1 MNIIFFH
8 PSFTFNVDKWLQG
21 IQARLPEANVRQW
34 VHGDDA
40 PADYALVW
48 LPPYEM
54 LADRQDIK
62 GIFSLG
68 AGVDAVLKQE
78 LENPGMLPAGVPLI
92 RLEDTGMARQMQ
104 EYAVAAVLYYF
115 RRMDEYKQYQG
126 QRVWKPMAPHHRK
139 EFVIGVLGAG
149 VLGRSVIEKLREFD
163 FKVRCWSRRPKQID
177 QVESFYGE
185 DQLSDFLSECKVL
198 INILPD
204 TPETQGILN
213 FSLFSQLK
221 SGSYIINMARGA
233 QLVEQDLLV
242 AIDAGFVTGATL
254 DVFVKEPLSDLHP
267 FWTHPR
273 INITP
278 HIAAIT
284 LPDEAMD
291 VICENIRRIEKGE
304 APTGLVDIE
313 RGY

>member
-8 PSFTFNVDKWLQG
+8 PSFNADEWIQG
-21 IQARLPEANVRQW
+21 IPARLPKAKVRQW
-34 VHGDDA
+34 VRGDNA

-54 LADRQDIK
+54 LANRSGIK
-62 GIFSLG
+62 GIFALG
-68 AGVDAVLKQE
+68 AGVDAILKQE
-78 LENPGMLPAGVPLI
+78 LKKPGTLPAGVPLI

-104 EYAVAAVLYYF
+104 EYTIASVLHYF
-115 RRMDEYKQYQG
+115 RRMDEYQQCQE
-126 QRVWKPMAPHHRK
+126 QRLWKPVAPHSRK

-163 FKVRCWSRRPKQID
+163 FNVRCWSRTPKQID
-177 QVESFYGE
+177 SVESFYGKE
-185 DQLSDFLSECKVL
+185 QLGDFLSESKVL

-204 TPETQGILN
+204 TPETRGILN
-213 FSLFSQLK
+213 LSLFSQLK
-221 SGSYIINMARGA
+221 SGAYVINVARGA
-233 QLVEQDLLV
+233 QLVEQDLLI
-242 AIDAGFVTGATL
+242 AIDKGYIAGATL
-254 DVFVKEPLSDLHP
+254 DVFVEEPLSNLHP

-278 HIAAIT
+278 HIAANTI
-284 LPDEAMD
+284 PDGAMD
-291 VICENIRRIEKGE
+291 AICENIRRMENGE
-304 APTGLVDIE
+304 LPSGLVDMA